1 MTYVL
6 IASAALAAILLFLL
20 AAASS
25 STSFFAQHYPLLL
38 ILNTAI
44 ALALVGLVS
53 YQLIALA
60 RALKARVFGAR
71 LTLRLLVLFAVM
83 AILPGALVYTVSVQ
97 FLSKSIESWFDVRVD
112 AALESGLALG
122 RNALDAMLNELRS
135 KARAMALELGDLA
148 PAQAA
153 AALERQRE
161 QAGADEATLLA
172 PTGAVI
178 ASAARAVSRFVP
190 DVPSAAVLRQ
200 ARQAREFTAIET
212 VGERGLRLRVV
223 VRLAG
228 SAIADEGRFLQ
239 LVQTVPSSL
248 AETAETVQSVYRDY
262 KELALLRAGLKRIYL
277 LSLTLA
283 LLLAFFSAIAAAFI
297 LSRRLSAPLGEL
309 AAATHAVARGDF
321 SRRPKATS
329 RDELGVLTRSFN
341 SMTAQLDEARATAE
355 ANRAEVESARAYL
368 ESILANI
375 SAGVLT
381 FDDAFRLQVANASA
395 ASILG
400 EDPAACTGATLGGS
414 PALEM
419 LARAIHEGFA
429 EATQTIR
436 WQRQL
441 ELVEG
446 ARTLLVRGSRLPG
459 GGGYVVV
466 FDDVTQLIAAQ
477 RAAAW
482 GEVARRL
489 AHEIKNPLTPIQLSA
504 ERLQVKLAGKLSA
517 ADALTLARA
526 TDNIVNQVSAMK
538 AMVDEF
544 RDYARLPA
552 PSLAALD
559 LNALV
564 ADVLALYDHAA
575 APVSARLDPELPA
588 VRGDATQLRQVIH
601 NLLQNAEDALY
612 GHPDPR
618 IEVRTER
625 TGDKI
630 RLCVADNGGGFSESI
645 MKRAFE
651 PYVTTKPKGTGLGLA
666 IVKKIIDEHHGTV
679 SIANRSGE
687 PGKGG
692 AAVTIAL
699 PLAA

>member
-6 IASAALAAILLFLL
+6 MASAALAAILLFLL
-20 AAASS
+20 AAASA
-25 STSFFAQHYPLLL
+25 STSFFAQYYSLLL
-38 ILNTAI
+38 ILNAAI

-71 LTLRLLVLFAVM
+71 LTLRLLALFAVM

-112 AALESGLALG
+112 SALESGLALG
-122 RNALDAMLNELRS
+122 RNALDAMLNDLRG
-135 KARAMALELGDLA
+135 KARAIALELTDLT

-153 AALERQRE
+153 AALERYRE
-161 QAGADEATLLA
+161 QAAADEATLLA
-172 PTGAVI
+172 PNGAVI
-178 ASAARAVSRFVP
+178 ASAARAVSRLVP
-190 DVPSAAVLRQ
+190 DAPSAAVLRQ

-228 SAIADEGRFLQ
+228 GAIADEGRFLQ
-239 LVQTVPSSL
+239 LVQTVPPSL

-262 KELALLRAGLKRIYL
+262 KELALLRGGLKRIYL

-283 LLLAFFSAIAAAFI
+283 LLLALFSAIAAAFI

-321 SRRPKATS
+321 SRRPKAMS

-355 ANRAEVESARAYL
+355 ANRAEVESARSYL
-368 ESILANI
+368 ENILANI

-400 EDPAACTGATLGGS
+400 EDPATCTGAALGGS
-414 PALEM
+414 PTLEM
-419 LARAIHEGFA
+419 LARAIHDGFA
-429 EATQTIR
+429 DTTQVLR

-441 ELVEG
+441 ELVES

-466 FDDVTQLIAAQ
+466 FDDVTQVIAAQ

-504 ERLQVKLAGKLSA
+504 ERLQVKLAGKLA
-517 ADALTLARA
+517 PQDALALARA
-526 TDNIVNQVSAMK
+526 TENIVNQVSAMK

-544 RDYARLPA
+544 RDYARMPA
-552 PSLAALD
+552 PSLTALD

-588 VRGDATQLRQVIH
+588 VRGDPTQLRQVIH
-601 NLLQNAEDALY
+601 NLLQNAEDALCD
-612 GHPDPR
+612 HPEPR
-618 IEVRTER
+618 IEVRTEH
-625 TGDKI
+625 TGDGI
-630 RLCVADNGGGFSESI
+630 RLCIADNGGGFSESI